1 MATHH
6 LNPDTLYAP
15 SNNAYTHVVTVDAG
29 RLAYISGQVAYDAQG
44 NLVGGDDVAA
54 QARQCFLNLRSALE
68 AVGATTSDLVKITT
82 YVVGYDSSMRPGIGA
97 ARNEILAA
105 DPPPAS
111 TLLGVASLAFESL
124 LVEVDA
130 VAVIP

>member
-6 LNPDTLYAP
+6 LNPDTLYPP
-15 SNNAYTHVVTVDAG
+15 SNNAYTHVVTVDGG
-29 RLAYISGQVAYDAQG
+29 RMAYIAGQVAYDGDG

-68 AVGATTSDLVKITT
+68 AVGATTDDLVRITT

-97 ARNEILAA
+97 ARREVLAT

-111 TLLGVASLAFESL
+111 TLVGVASLAFEHL

-130 VAVIP
+130 VAAIP